1 MDGMGKS
8 CFSSNAI
15 LDRDLAMFLF
25 NEMNKSCNK
34 FQKMLVN
41 KSCEK
46 NVTAIYLEPKWLIN
60 FGKHI
65 CDPYEMFQVN
75 PDKEGGQ
82 LGSRFAILLMEEIL
96 NHLGWC

>member
-1 MDGMGKS
+1 
-8 CFSSNAI
+8 
-15 LDRDLAMFLF
+15 
-25 NEMNKSCNK
+25 
-34 FQKMLVN
+34 MLVN

-60 FGKHI
+60 FEKNI